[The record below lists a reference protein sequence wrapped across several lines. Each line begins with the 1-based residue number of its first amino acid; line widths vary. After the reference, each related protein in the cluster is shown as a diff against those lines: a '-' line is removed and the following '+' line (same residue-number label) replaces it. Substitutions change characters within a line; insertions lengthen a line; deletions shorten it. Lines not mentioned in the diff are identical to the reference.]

1 MRFAL
6 VCSALVAAVA
16 AAPQNGASG
25 GVDLK
30 PFQANTF
37 KTIPFDDDKAK
48 KGQAAAAAG
57 NLTFSHASQNAFAVG
72 VCPRR
77 IEWRRGSDSDRRAFV
92 NAIRCL
98 YSRPSSGRF
107 PGSGNRYE
115 DLVSVHQQ
123 LTPNIHMRPTFLP
136 YHRYFVAVFESL
148 IRDEC
153 SYRGPMFWW
162 DETLDAGNFRN
173 SLIFR
178 NEYFSPAPQRTGNGQ
193 GTCIT
198 TGTFANIQL
207 NLGPGSG
214 RQRHCLSR
222 AVDESLTAQCNQN
235 FVNYCNSFNN
245 FNDMAACN
253 EQGPHAYGHNGIGS
267 VMSDVYSSPG
277 DPVFFMHHLFVD
289 RMWYRWQNANPGARM
304 YQIPISL
311 DTVLS
316 SLGLRGDVRVRDM
329 MDSRG
334 GFLCYEYDY

>member
-1 MRFAL
+1 MRFSLAF
-6 VCSALVAAVA
+6 SALVAAVA
-16 AAPQNGASG
+16 AAPQTGNPG

-30 PFQANTF
+30 PFEANSF
-37 KTIPFDDDKAK
+37 KTIPFDDEKAK

-98 YSRPSSGRF
+98 YTRPSRGGF

-123 LTPNIHMRPTFLP
+123 LTPQIHMRPTFLP
-136 YHRYFVAVFESL
+136 YHRYYVAVFESL

-153 SYRGPMFWW
+153 GYRGPMFWW

-173 SLIFR
+173 SLVFR
-178 NEYFSPAPQRTGNGQ
+178 NEYFSPGPLRTANGQ
-193 GTCIT
+193 GTCIS
-198 TGTFANIQL
+198 TGTFAGIQL

-214 RQRHCLSR
+214 RTRHCLSR
-222 AVDESLTAQCNQN
+222 ALDEGATAQCNQN

-245 FNDMAACN
+245 FNDMAACS
-253 EQGPHAYGHNGIGS
+253 EQGY
-267 VMSDVYSSPG
+267 VCC
-277 DPVFFMHHLFVD
+277 
-289 RMWYRWQNANPGARM
+289 
-304 YQIPISL
+304 
-311 DTVLS
+311 
-316 SLGLRGDVRVRDM
+316 
-329 MDSRG
+329 SRPR
-334 GFLCYEYDY
+334 